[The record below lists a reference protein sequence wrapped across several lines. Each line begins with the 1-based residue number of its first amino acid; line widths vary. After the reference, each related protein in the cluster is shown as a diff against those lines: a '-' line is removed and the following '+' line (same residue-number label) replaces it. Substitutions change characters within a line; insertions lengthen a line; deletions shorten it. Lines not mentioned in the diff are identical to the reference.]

1 MAVAQTSV
9 STYHD
14 HVQGAK
20 ELSQCDQII
29 QWLSGQNKACTRW
42 EIHEGTGLMY
52 GSVCG
57 RVNKLVK
64 EGALTELKRTIENSG
79 SGKKAKL
86 VRIPIKEEQMELFQ

>member
-1 MAVAQTSV
+1 MTVAETSV

-14 HVQGAK
+14 HVQGGK

-29 QWLSGQNKACTRW
+29 QWLSTQNKACTRR
-42 EIHEGTGLMY
+42 EIHEGTGLEY
-52 GSVCG
+52 GAVCG

-64 EGALTELKRTIENSG
+64 EGRLAELQRKIENSG

-86 VRIPIKEEQMELFQ
+86 VRIPINEQQLGLFQ

>member
-1 MAVAQTSV
+1 MGVAQTSV

-20 ELSQCDQII
+20 ELSQCDRII
-29 QWLSGQNKACTRW
+29 QWLSLQNKACTRR
-42 EIHEGTGLMY
+42 EIHEGTGLEY
-52 GSVCG
+52 GAVCG

-64 EGALTELKRTIENSG
+64 EGALAELKRKIENSG